1 MFIQVADMGLLI
13 PRAPVD
19 LKNLELLYKNLDKI
33 LIVVRNP
40 RYIVGSTTLDRFW
53 RSYEIKG

>member
-19 LKNLELLYKNLDKI
+19 LKNLELLYKNLDEI